1 MESKHLEQFFEYIT
15 AQNIEVYNEFS
26 LQHELGIF
34 LRTTLPQYKIQFER
48 NVSYF
53 GISETVKKEID
64 ISIVGDKD
72 RYAVELKYPTNGQYP
87 EQLYSFVKDIKFMEQ
102 LKEQGFSKTFS
113 VALVG
118 DRPFYE
124 GRDNSGIYDFFRES
138 RIVRGRIYKPTGQL
152 KNSGFIEIAG
162 EYPISWRLLGDR
174 RYFIVEI

>member
-1 MESKHLEQFFEYIT
+1 MEIKHLEQFFEYIT
-15 AQNIEVYNEFS
+15 AQNVEVYNEFS

-53 GISETVKKEID
+53 GISHTVKKEID
-64 ISIVGDKD
+64 ISIVNGKDK
-72 RYAVELKYPTNGQYP
+72 YAVELKYPTNGQYP

-102 LKEQGFSKTFS
+102 LEEQGFSKTFT
-113 VALVG
+113 VALVK

-124 GRDNSGIYDFFRES
+124 GKDNSGIYDYFRGS
-138 RIVRGRIYKPTGQL
+138 KVVQGRIYKPTGQL
-152 KNSGFIEIAG
+152 KNSDFIDVAG
-162 EYPISWRLLGDR
+162 VHRIDWRLLGDR